1 MTAVTVRANEPKP
14 ETAQQ
19 ASAAIPRIAPNTVQF
34 LLDNGLQVVVIPDR
48 RAPVV
53 THMIWYRVGAADEET
68 GQSGIAHFL
77 EHLMFKGTDKHPDGA
92 FSERISEIGGEENAF
107 TSADYTAYFQRVAKE
122 HLAEMMEY
130 EADRMTGL
138 VLSDEVVLPERD
150 VVLEERRQRIEND
163 PGSLLGE
170 ALSATLYKNHPYGR
184 PVIGWQHEIRALD
197 RQTALDFYKRYYT
210 PNNAVLVVAGDVEPE
225 QVRMLAEKTYGVI
238 EARPEAVRAPRP
250 AEPPMVGPQTLT
262 VRDEKV
268 REPTLQRAFSTPS
281 SATAEDG
288 MAEALSVLADIVGG
302 GSTSRFYDNLVR
314 GKGLATY
321 AGAYYQSSGV
331 DNTRFAI
338 YGIPKPGVSL
348 AELEAEMERLIADLV
363 ENGVSEEELTR
374 AKSSVVADAIYSQDS
389 QQSLARIVGSALISG
404 HDLEKVQTWPERI
417 QAVTAEQVREAAAAY
432 LDPEKS
438 VTGYLEP
445 RQKKTEQKAEQTIE
459 TGGKS

>member
-1 MTAVTVRANEPKP
+1 MTAVPVSANEEKP
-14 ETAQQ
+14 GTAAQKP
-19 ASAAIPRIAPNTVQF
+19 AEVARIAPNAVQF
-34 LLDNGLQVVVIPDR
+34 RLDNGLQVVVIPDR

-122 HLAEMMEY
+122 HLGEMMAY

-150 VVLEERRQRIEND
+150 VVLEERRSRIEND
-163 PGSLLGE
+163 PGSLLSE

-197 RQTALDFYKRYYT
+197 RQTALDFYQRYYT
-210 PNNAVLVVAGDVEPE
+210 PNNAILVVAGDVSPE
-225 QVRMLAEKTYGVI
+225 EVRTLAGQTYGQI

-268 REPTLQRAFSTPS
+268 REPTLQRAFPVPS
-281 SATAEDG
+281 SSTADDG
-288 MAEALSVLADIVGG
+288 TAEALSVLADIVGG

-331 DNTRFAI
+331 DDTRFVI

-348 AELEAEMERLIADLV
+348 HELEAEMERVIAEIA
-363 ENGVSEEELTR
+363 ENGVSEKELTR
-374 AKSSVVADAIYSQDS
+374 AKRSVVAEAIYSQDS
-389 QQSLARIVGSALISG
+389 QQSMARIVGSALINGRSL
-404 HDLEKVQTWPERI
+404 DDVQTWPQRI
-417 QAVTAEQVREAAAAY
+417 QSVTAEQVRDAAAAY

-445 RQKKTEQKAEQTIE
+445 RQKKAEQRASQ
-459 TGGKS
+459 GGKS